1 MTELQTTEASHSTG
15 KEVLTYVALAA
26 VSVLSAIV
34 WLWLSYSPKQ
44 APAEQSRP
52 WDLRLLSDLP
62 LSDSDLQAIEGL
74 HAVERIE
81 RDDGQELL
89 YIWIQEQDKGALTSA
104 EEELKT
110 LAADREAA
118 RVEALLS
125 AAAAA
130 EPDAAALSELEALQ
144 AALDA
149 QASRLAEER
158 QRLDDAQAALQKRQA
173 QLDEVLAGLNR
184 DGYDLGEAE
193 LSLDS
198 IENDVYI
205 QNVHQQRDLWY
216 AAGEGFLDTLTQ
228 YERERQKLERA
239 EREYAAG
246 QSAYEADRARLDSMR
261 AALDAQLRAEP
272 EIAPCEWRLERN
284 PDTGKVPV
292 AEEAFSPTRLSLQML
307 FLGIA
312 ALSAWLF
319 FARLLSAAAGSIVK
333 PNAGG
338 EEHSEADLY
347 DAVEEKKAGITR

>member
-26 VSVLSAIV
+26 VSVLSAVV
-34 WLWLSYSPKQ
+34 WLWLSFSPKQ

-62 LSDSDLQAIEGL
+62 LTDDDLQAIEGL
-74 HAVERIE
+74 RAVERIE

-89 YIWIQEQDKGALTSA
+89 HVWIQDNNSLTRA
-104 EEELKT
+104 EEELQT
-110 LAADREAA
+110 LAAEREAA

-144 AALDA
+144 NALDA

-158 QRLDDAQAALQKRQA
+158 QRLDDAQAALRKRQA

-198 IENDVYI
+198 IDNDAYI

-216 AAGEGFLDTLTQ
+216 AAGEGFLDTLTL
-228 YERERQKLERA
+228 YEQERQKLERA

-246 QSAYEADRARLDSMR
+246 QSAYEADRVRLDSMR
-261 AALDAQLRAEP
+261 AALDAQSRAEP
-272 EIAPCEWRLERN
+272 EIEPCEWRLERN
-284 PDTGKVPV
+284 PDAGKVPA

-347 DAVEEKKAGITR
+347 DAVEEEKAGITR